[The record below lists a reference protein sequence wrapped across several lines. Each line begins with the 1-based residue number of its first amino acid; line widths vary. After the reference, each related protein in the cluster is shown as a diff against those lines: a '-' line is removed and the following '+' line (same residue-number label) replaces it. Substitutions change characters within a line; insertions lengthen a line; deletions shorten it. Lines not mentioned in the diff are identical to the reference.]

1 MIKGINDA
9 RFEPKTQKSEA
20 DNAFTDWDSRLDTRF
35 DKKRKRKGYAYSQF
49 LF

>member
-1 MIKGINDA
+1 MIKGKNDA

-20 DNAFTDWDSRLDTRF
+20 VAFTYWHSRLDTGF
-35 DKKRKRKGYAYSQF
+35 DKKRKCKGQAYSQF